1 MFAILFVFL
10 IILDTV
16 IAQSHNYKNNIARLD
31 RQWKARKANCEKDQC
46 SALIPEEA
54 YNCVNECVSKSCYDE
69 IYASNP
75 LEDGEV
81 DSSRI
86 RSFTNCLRKEEK
98 VMAKKKPKKY

>member
-1 MFAILFVFL
+1 MLAVLIALL
-10 IILDTV
+10 IIFDV
-16 IAQSHNYKNNIARLD
+16 VVAQTHNYKNNIARLD
-31 RQWKARKANCEKDQC
+31 RQWKSRKANCEKEQC

-54 YNCVNECVSKSCYDE
+54 YNCVNECVSKLCYDE

-81 DSSRI
+81 DNARS

-98 VMAKKKPKKY
+98 YMAKKKPRK